1 MYAGLME
8 TAAEAPRRVPSSWV
22 APALLVV
29 GVVVAS
35 AAPILIRY
43 ADGAEALAIS
53 FWRCATGAVI
63 LLPFARTGLR
73 SLTIENKK
81 LTAAAGVFL
90 ALHFATW
97 ISSLELTAVA
107 PSVLLVST
115 TPIFVALVA
124 PRVVKERLTRS
135 GWMGIILAFTGVAFI
150 VILDPGVSEFEGSSM
165 IGNALALAGG
175 ATAGGYVLAGRL
187 ARRDLGILPYA
198 VATYGVAAALLL
210 VVCLASG
217 VSLWGYDAGTWWAI
231 LALVV
236 GPQLL
241 GHTVINY
248 VLSDIDAT
256 TVSVSFM
263 AEPVIATILAALL
276 FSEVPSLVFYPAAVA
291 ILAGIFF
298 VSTNQRPV
306 EPAPT

>member
-1 MYAGLME
+1 VEQQIE
-8 TAAEAPRRVPSSWV
+8 TAPKASPTWI
-22 APALLVV
+22 APALLVA

-35 AAPILIRY
+35 ASPILIRY
-43 ADGAEALAIS
+43 ADTAEPLAIS
-53 FWRCATGAVI
+53 FWRCAAGAV
-63 LLPFARTGLR
+63 LLFPFARKEMH
-73 SLTIENKK
+73 LTSEHRK

-97 ISSLELTAVA
+97 ITSLELTAVA

-124 PRVVKERLTRS
+124 PKIVNERLTGN
-135 GWMGIILAFTGVAFI
+135 GWLGIVLAFGGTAAI
-150 VILDPGVSEFEGSSM
+150 VVLDPGSGQFDDSSLG
-165 IGNALALAGG
+165 GNALALAGG

-198 VATYGVAAALLL
+198 VATYGVAAVLLL
-210 VVCLASG
+210 VTCLLGG
-217 VSLWGYDAGTWWAI
+217 VPLAGYEAQTWWAI
-231 LALVV
+231 AALVI

-256 TVSVSFM
+256 TVAVSFM
-263 AEPVIATILAALL
+263 AEPVIATLGAAVL
-276 FSEVPSLVFYPAAVA
+276 FDEVPTLVFFPAAVA
-291 ILAGIFF
+291 ILAGIFI
-298 VSTNQRPV
+298 VSTNQKPM
-306 EPAPT
+306 EPAPA